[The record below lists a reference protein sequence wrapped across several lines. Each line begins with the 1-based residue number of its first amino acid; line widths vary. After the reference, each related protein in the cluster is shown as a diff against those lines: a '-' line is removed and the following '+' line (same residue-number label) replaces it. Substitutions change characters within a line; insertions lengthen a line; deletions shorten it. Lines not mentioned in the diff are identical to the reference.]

1 MFCFVVLFNELH
13 YFSLLQGSKM
23 HVLFVIFPFAT
34 FQAVCNGFTY
44 GKPEVNHLAA
54 NHFRDVHRRL
64 KRSLGM
70 YAEFNLS

>member
-1 MFCFVVLFNELH
+1 
-13 YFSLLQGSKM
+13 M

-44 GKPEVNHLAA
+44 GEPEVNHLAA
-54 NHFRDVHRRL
+54 NPFRDVHRRL

>member
-1 MFCFVVLFNELH
+1 MSCIIFLC
-13 YFSLLQGSKM
+13 SKGSKM

-44 GKPEVNHLAA
+44 GEPEVNHLAA
-54 NHFRDVHRRL
+54 NTFRDVHRRL

>member
-1 MFCFVVLFNELH
+1 
-13 YFSLLQGSKM
+13 M

-44 GKPEVNHLAA
+44 GEPEVNHLAA
-54 NHFRDVHRRL
+54 NTFRDVHRRL

>member
-1 MFCFVVLFNELH
+1 
-13 YFSLLQGSKM
+13 M

-44 GKPEVNHLAA
+44 GEPEVIHLAA
-54 NHFRDVHRRL
+54 KPFRDVHRRL

>member
-1 MFCFVVLFNELH
+1 M
-13 YFSLLQGSKM
+13 Q
-23 HVLFVIFPFAT
+23 VLFVIFPFAT

-44 GKPEVNHLAA
+44 GEPEVNHLAV
-54 NHFRDVHRRL
+54 NPFREVHRRL

>member
-1 MFCFVVLFNELH
+1 MNCII
-13 YFSLLQGSKM
+13 LLCSKGSKM